1 MEKLKTPYFVI
12 DEEILRRYYTMLA
25 DSLNSNWNNY
35 LIGYSFKTNSLPW
48 LVAFVKSQGAYAE
61 VVSDDEYLLARHLG
75 YNANEIIYN
84 GPYKQEISFREV
96 LLAGGYVNLDS
107 KQEIIW
113 LQKLSSEYPERQFAV
128 GIRVNFDLEKI
139 CPGETTMGDESG
151 RFGFCYETGQ
161 FAAALHDLAEIGNVT
176 VAGLHLHSSS
186 KSRSVGIFRAIAQ
199 MACKLQREFD
209 LSLSYVDLG
218 GGYCGGIQG
227 RPEYP
232 DYFPVVAEE
241 LSKCFLPEKTKL
253 IVEPGISL
261 ISKCTTFVTSVY
273 DTRDIKGTRY
283 VMTDGSRFNI
293 DATMIKTS
301 HLFHICERDVDT
313 KNEDR
318 YDKNENLPDKYGR
331 AANASYAPKNRPIID
346 KQIISGFTC
355 MECDRIFTYEN
366 AAELYPG
373 DQIIYENVG
382 GYTMSLNPL
391 FIQYFPSVYIN
402 QEGKYLQVRRKW
414 TPADYVQGCV
424 TILEPKN
431 TTE

>member
-1 MEKLKTPYFVI
+1 MKNLATPYFVI
-12 DEEILRRYYTMLA
+12 NEAILQQYYNMLT
-25 DSLNSNWNNY
+25 DSLSTSWNNY
-35 LIGYSFKTNSLPW
+35 LVGYSFKTNSLPW
-48 LVAFVKSQGAYAE
+48 LIAFVKAQGAYAE

-75 YNANEIIYN
+75 YSANQIIYN
-84 GPYKQEISFREV
+84 GPYKQEDSFREV

-107 KQEIIW
+107 KQEIVW
-113 LQKLSSEYPERQFAV
+113 LQKLSAEYPGKQFPV
-128 GIRVNFDLEKI
+128 GIRANFDLEKM
-139 CPGETTMGDESG
+139 CPGETTMGEESG

-161 FAAALHDLAEIGNVT
+161 FAAALQELSQMKNVA

-199 MACKLQREFD
+199 MACKLQKEFD

-218 GGYCGGIQG
+218 GGYCGGMEG

-241 LSKCFLPEKTKL
+241 LSKCFSPEKTKL

-301 HLFHICERDVDT
+301 HLFHIQEVQPDA
-313 KNEDR
+313 
-318 YDKNENLPDKYGR
+318 ENQQSSTLPE
-331 AANASYAPKNRPIID
+331 NRPVLE
-346 KQIISGFTC
+346 KQIISGYTC

-373 DQIIYENVG
+373 DRIIYENVG

-391 FIQYFPSVYIN
+391 FIQYFPAVYIK
-402 QEGKYLQVRRKW
+402 QTGKFLQVRRKW
-414 TPADYVQGCV
+414 TPADYVQGSV
-424 TILEPKN
+424 TELEPGA
-431 TTE
+431 TAE